1 MKQSENESLFHVFF
15 PVFSHSLVRFSKK
28 WRFGF
33 ELINQPSL
41 LDWHKTGAAIITR
54 NENDLDCRH
63 QTLPGEILCF
73 YVVVTVSCSQ
83 HYICSHGR
91 RCWFWGLLL
100 CSLYA
105 FHVRVGFNVHQ
116 FWDNLN
122 TAELQRRSLSVFCVF
137 SWVQPT
143 RRLLPLQNKHEAFRF
158 SDFKTS
164 YFHGNFA
171 TCGSS
176 VAESTEN
183 ISLLICSQI
192 NPLPEGESF
201 LQRCF
206 GVRPSRASRH
216 QQADSGEMFS
226 RSLGARPHQ

>member
-1 MKQSENESLFHVFF
+1 MKIWIWTNKSTFT
-15 PVFSHSLVRFSKK
+15 
-28 WRFGF
+28 FGLTQDRSGDNHQ
-33 ELINQPSL
+33 E
-41 LDWHKTGAAIITR
+41 W
-54 NENDLDCRH
+54 NDLDCRH

-83 HYICSHGR
+83 HYVCSHGR

-158 SDFKTS
+158 QILRRLISMATS
-164 YFHGNFA
+164 QHVGQ
-171 TCGSS
+171 
-176 VAESTEN
+176 V
-183 ISLLICSQI
+183 
-192 NPLPEGESF
+192 
-201 LQRCF
+201 
-206 GVRPSRASRH
+206 
-216 QQADSGEMFS
+216 
-226 RSLGARPHQ
+226 

>member
-1 MKQSENESLFHVFF
+1 MKQSENESLLHVFF

-54 NENDLDCRH
+54 NEMTSTADIRLSR
-63 QTLPGEILCF
+63 GKYCF

-83 HYICSHGR
+83 HYVCSHGR

-171 TCGSS
+171 ACGSS

>member
-1 MKQSENESLFHVFF
+1 MKQSENESLLHVFF

-122 TAELQRRSLSVFCVF
+122 TAELQRRSLSVFC
-137 SWVQPT
+137 
-143 RRLLPLQNKHEAFRF
+143 AFRF

-171 TCGSS
+171 ACGSS

>member
-1 MKQSENESLFHVFF
+1 MICLFTLICVNGWWYSASSDSFGGFHEKFSAGKPFRKFDLYMKQSENESLLHVFF

-63 QTLPGEILCF
+63 QTLPGEIC
-73 YVVVTVSCSQ
+73 
-83 HYICSHGR
+83 
-91 RCWFWGLLL
+91 LL
-100 CSLYA
+100 CLFLGAADTTSSSSTK
-105 FHVRVGFNVHQ
+105 Q
-116 FWDNLN
+116 
-122 TAELQRRSLSVFCVF
+122 TRSI
-137 SWVQPT
+137 QI
-143 RRLLPLQNKHEAFRF
+143 

-171 TCGSS
+171 ACGSS